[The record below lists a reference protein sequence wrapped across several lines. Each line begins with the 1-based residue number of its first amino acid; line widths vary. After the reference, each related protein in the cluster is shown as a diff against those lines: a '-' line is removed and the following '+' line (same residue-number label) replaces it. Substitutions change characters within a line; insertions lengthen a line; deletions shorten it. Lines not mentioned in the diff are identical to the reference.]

1 MGVVSFPAPTTSCP
15 KSLDVY
21 ISVCPY
27 VGLAKQPGWP
37 QLLGSTYDPCTSCL
51 QVLQACH
58 SYPRAVEVV
67 VNTYEHIKSTSKW
80 KAAIPEDVFEVRS
93 YWVAKE

>member
-1 MGVVSFPAPTTSCP
+1 MGVVSFPAPTTPCP

>member
-1 MGVVSFPAPTTSCP
+1 M
-15 KSLDVY
+15 Y
-21 ISVCPY
+21 ILVCPY
-27 VGLAKQPGWP
+27 ALLAKQTGWP
-37 QLLGSTYDPCTSCL
+37 QVLGGTYDPCTSCL

-80 KAAIPEDVFEVRS
+80 KAAIPDDVFEVSS

>member
-1 MGVVSFPAPTTSCP
+1 M
-15 KSLDVY
+15 
-21 ISVCPY
+21 
-27 VGLAKQPGWP
+27 
-37 QLLGSTYDPCTSCL
+37 
-51 QVLQACH
+51 LQACH